1 MHEIPITFSVF
12 LTYELANNRLANLT
26 IYAMHQKS
34 ISIVHVYEICNDG
47 DLQFDINAIQNPL
60 LLSMHNIFN
69 FDTILEHF

>member
-34 ISIVHVYEICNDG
+34 ISIVHVYEICNNG
-47 DLQFDINAIQNPL
+47 DL
-60 LLSMHNIFN
+60 
-69 FDTILEHF
+69 